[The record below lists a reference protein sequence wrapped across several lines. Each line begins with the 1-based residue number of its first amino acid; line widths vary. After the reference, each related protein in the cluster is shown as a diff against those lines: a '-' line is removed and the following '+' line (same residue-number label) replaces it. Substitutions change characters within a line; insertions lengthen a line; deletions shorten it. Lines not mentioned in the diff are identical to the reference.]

1 MKLRQIEIFCAVM
14 RCRTMSAAAY
24 ELGLSQP
31 AISNAVKHME
41 AQLGLPLF
49 ERVGNRLQPTV
60 EAKAIYNDAEPLR
73 AMSEAI
79 GGRIRDLRDT
89 KRGHFRIL
97 STHALGRTVVAR
109 ALAAFLKSRDDVQV
123 FFDVRRME
131 GVIESVES
139 GFADIGIAI
148 APAHRPGMR
157 IDPVI
162 GGRMVVALP
171 PRHKLSKRDSLSPK
185 DLQAERIVGLEPAS
199 RLGSL
204 VRQAF
209 DKAGAPYR
217 PSVEVRHCVT
227 ACALVQQGLGV
238 AVVDQFSAAPSGGWK
253 LDIRPF
259 KPEIKIDACAM
270 YLEDRQLSRLT
281 TRFIQ
286 ELRKLNGAG
295 P

>member
-14 RCRTMSAAAY
+14 RCRTMSAAAF

-31 AISNAVKHME
+31 AISNAIKHTE
-41 AQLGLPLF
+41 AQLGLSLF

-73 AMSEAI
+73 AMSDAI
-79 GGRIRDLRDT
+79 SGRIRDLRDT

-97 STHALGRTVVAR
+97 ATHALGRSVVAK
-109 ALAAFLKSRDDVQV
+109 ALASFLKSRDDVHV

-131 GVIESVES
+131 GVTESVES
-139 GFADIGIAI
+139 GYADLGVAI
-148 APAHRPGMR
+148 SPAPRPGMR

-171 PRHKLSKRDSLSPK
+171 PRHRLSKRNHLSPN
-185 DLQAERIVGLEPAS
+185 DLRDERIVGLEPAS
-199 RLGSL
+199 RLGGL
-204 VRQAF
+204 VRQSF

-217 PSVEVRHCVT
+217 PMLEVRHCVT
-227 ACALVQQGLGV
+227 ACSLVQQGLGV
-238 AVVDQFSAAPSGGWK
+238 AVVDQFSAGSSGGWR

-259 KPEIKIDACAM
+259 KPDLKIEACVM
-270 YLEDRQLSRLT
+270 YLEERKLSRLT
-281 TRFIQ
+281 ARFVE
-286 ELRKLNGAG
+286 ELRKLNGSV
-295 P
+295 